1 MIHGVAQDRTT
12 LTEPLDLCPGLGG
25 LAASVQIER
34 NARLIFLT
42 DSNDILFQVSRIAQG
57 QGILGSSKGVLHLL
71 CAVGSSQ
78 RKASPIALG
87 FRGTIVGMR
96 SQLLSGDR
104 YVVNAACAL
113 GNDFSIIASC
123 RVQLFVLVGV
133 GLCIVVQLGRTNHR
147 SRVLIH
153 GQRHAGQ
160 VHREGRGFPNSSA
173 VIGRPLNGDGSGG
186 LVLCVKV
193 EGHTIACTVGQSF
206 HRVKFCIIR
215 DRRTRH
221 IFKLCC
227 SFRSR
232 QLKTDPI
239 ALGAGSV
246 GMLSQLL
253 SGDRYVVNA
262 ACALGGD
269 GCLIAARSVQLFV
282 FVSVGLCVV
291 VELGGTDRRRRVL
304 GHGQRHAG
312 QVHMIH
318 GVAQNRAVLI
328 KPLDLCPGL
337 ESLASGVHIE
347 SNAGLVFDHIRF
359 QLRRFT
365 QGQRILGLAKGILHI
380 LCAFGSSQRK
390 ADPVALVAVR
400 VGVLFQVLDG
410 NCNLGV
416 ALTRLRFRCLGCVDV
431 VAVLIIQS
439 LDRGSRLVCQLCGVD
454 RFRRSRSN
462 RSRGR
467 ARVSCVALSRES
479 SRGQQGQQHT

>member
-1 MIHGVAQDRTT
+1 M
-12 LTEPLDLCPGLGG
+12 L
-25 LAASVQIER
+25 
-34 NARLIFLT
+34 
-42 DSNDILFQVSRIAQG
+42 
-57 QGILGSSKGVLHLL
+57 
-71 CAVGSSQ
+71 
-78 RKASPIALG
+78 
-87 FRGTIVGMR
+87 

-123 RVQLFVLVGV
+123 RVQLVVLVGV
-133 GLCIVVQLGRTNHR
+133 GLCIVVQFGRTNHR
-147 SRVLIH
+147 SRVLGH

-160 VHREGRGFPNSSA
+160 VHREGRGFPNISA

-193 EGHTIACTVGQSF
+193 EGHALACTVGQSF

-239 ALGAGSV
+239 ALGFRGTIV

-262 ACALGGD
+262 ACTLRSELCIIRASGVQLVIGINIRSVMELGRGD
-269 GCLIAARSVQLFV
+269 GRSRIFCHKQ
-282 FVSVGLCVV
+282 GY
-291 VELGGTDRRRRVL
+291 
-304 GHGQRHAG
+304 AG
-312 QVHMIH
+312 QVHVIH

-328 KPLDLCPGL
+328 QPLDLSPGL

-347 SNAGLVFDHIRF
+347 RNAGLVFDHIRF
-359 QLRRFT
+359 QLRRSA
-365 QGQRILGLAKGILHI
+365 QGQRILGLAKGILH
-380 LCAFGSSQRK
+380 LRCDFRSSQRK

-400 VGVLFQVLDG
+400 IGVLFQVLDG
-410 NCNLGV
+410 NCNLGIV
-416 ALTRLRFRCLGCVDV
+416 VTSLCFRCLGCVDA

-439 LDRGSRLVCQLCGVD
+439 LDRVSRLVCQLCGVD

-467 ARVSCVALSRES
+467 ARGVALSRES
-479 SRGQQGQQHT
+479 SRG